1 MFNRLKSD
9 IKTVESLENF
19 IKNNSADFY
28 ISFNKKSRIE
38 LITLKKEFKMI
49 ILFNKKVL
57 KSIDVNNDKNIKFI
71 LFLIKIADNLFL
83 NMEFKLLIDV
93 LKDNTPLDIKFS
105 NRYKNL
111 ENINQINLFHSEILN
126 LLEELTL
133 KITKKDINNILINYY
148 LYLTTSFNSQE
159 LIMDFQ
165 NLLLSNANN
174 QNFNFI
180 EQALFQK
187 VFNLDSRELDNIQ
200 IDILNILDNHIFNS
214 VTTSET
220 KILLPTENTN
230 MSNKNKFKPT
240 DEQADIIKTSQEMQQ
255 GQVLIIEALA
265 GCTKTSTL
273 EMITNA
279 LPEKRFLYLAFN
291 TKIVEDAKKRFPANT
306 EVRTL
311 HALGF
316 KYEGRGK
323 KIASNRDMNNI
334 ISELFNL
341 NISRD
346 FYQIFDINK
355 VYNEFCLSANTID
368 ELAHLEKRLIN
379 DIKKEYKDKDNEYRQ
394 NFFIKKI
401 KDAIPYIERLY
412 NYMITTEDITNHSTY
427 LKKFVE
433 NAHNYSIN
441 YDFVVLDES
450 QDVSRLLGKFIL
462 NRILS
467 YEHKI
472 IVVGDN
478 NQKIYGFLGNIN
490 LSKSIKKV
498 VDNSVYIQKSLTKT
512 FRFSKDSQIENLT
525 NLILKRRDI
534 AIIGAKPKKVSLKK
548 EYQLTKAYLSRGK
561 LPVLQQA
568 ISFLH
573 SGIDFNLFMEKE
585 KDFDMDLIIDIY
597 ELYRYTMIIKKELIS
612 KNKINTSDLSLCE
625 MKNYNNKDCKKKIES
640 IIVQFK
646 NERKNNIFPKFL
658 NKKLKNID
666 SLYELEY
673 EASKNSL
680 SDILDS
686 LKICYFLIL
695 NFNYFNSIQT
705 TKQYKH
711 IVDKSLS
718 ILIDEFSNENSLT
731 IISTIH
737 KVKGLEYEKVE
748 IISGSSITRETKLL
762 MEDDKIEIKESKG
775 SIIGLC
781 NTETSQNC
789 KKKKSNNPPPLNS
802 GLSIDFVGIFDDN
815 IDERKQK
822 ISLIEI
828 QENNDTKIP
837 KAEFLIDR
845 NTDIQEEYNI
855 LYVALTRA
863 EMIID
868 IKNVQYIDTLR
879 FMEFIENNNIEINNI
894 IHNKFSNL
902 LVQKD
907 NKEKDTG
914 VIYDKVF
921 INIEVLK
928 EFIFQFKEYNQ

>member
-19 IKNNSADFY
+19 IKNNSFDFY
-28 ISFNKKSRIE
+28 MGFNKKNRVE
-38 LITLKKEFKMI
+38 LLKLKKEFKMI

-57 KSIDVNNDKNIKFI
+57 NSIDIRNDKNIEFI
-71 LFLIKIADNLFL
+71 LFLLKITDNLSL

-93 LKDNTPLDIKFS
+93 LKDNIPLDIKIS

-111 ENINQINLFHSEILN
+111 ENMNEINSFHNELLG
-126 LLEELTL
+126 LLERLTL
-133 KITKKDINNILINYY
+133 EFTRQDINNILINYY
-148 LYLTTSFNSQE
+148 LYLITSFNSQE
-159 LIMDFQ
+159 LIMNFQ
-165 NLLLSNANN
+165 NLLISNLNN
-174 QNFNFI
+174 QDFSFI
-180 EQALFQK
+180 EYSLFQK
-187 VFNLDSRELDNIQ
+187 VFKLDSRELESIQ
-200 IDILNILDNHIFNS
+200 INVLNILDNHIFNS
-214 VTTSET
+214 VITSET
-220 KILLPTENTN
+220 KILLPRENTN

-240 DEQADIIKTSQEMQQ
+240 DEQSEIIKTSKEMKQ

-273 EMITNA
+273 EMITNE
-279 LPEKRFLYLAFN
+279 LPEKKFLYLAFN
-291 TKIVEDAKKRFPANT
+291 TKIVEDAKKRFPSNT

-323 KIASNRDMNNI
+323 KIATSREMNNI
-334 ISELFNL
+334 IAQLFNL
-341 NISRD
+341 NIAND
-346 FYQIFDINK
+346 YYKIFDINK
-355 VYNEFCLSANTID
+355 VYNEFCLSENTLE
-368 ELAHLEKRLIN
+368 ELSQLEKRLIN
-379 DIKKEYKDKDNEYRQ
+379 DIKKEYEDKGNEYRQ

-401 KDAIPYIERLY
+401 KEAIPYVGRLY

-462 NRILS
+462 NRIVS

-490 LSKSIKKV
+490 LSKSIKRI
-498 VDNSVYIQKSLTKT
+498 VDDSVYIQKYLTKT

-534 AIIGAKPKKVSLKK
+534 AIIGAKPRKISLKK
-548 EYQLTKAYLSRGK
+548 DYQLTKAYLSRGK

-568 ISFLH
+568 LSFLH
-573 SGIDFNLFMEKE
+573 SGISFNLFMEKE

-597 ELYRYTMIIKKELIS
+597 ELYRYTMIIKKELIG
-612 KNKINTSDLSLCE
+612 KNRITTSDLSLCE
-625 MKNYNNKDCKKKIES
+625 MNNYNDKNNKEKIES
-640 IIVQFK
+640 IISNFK
-646 NERKNNIFPKFL
+646 NERKENIFPKFL
-658 NKKLKNID
+658 NKKFKNID

-695 NFNYFNSIQT
+695 NFNYFNNIQIQ
-705 TKQYKH
+705 KQYKH

-718 ILIDEFSNENSLT
+718 ILIDEFSDEDSLN

-748 IISGSSITRETKLL
+748 IISGSSIRREVVTL

-775 SIIGLC
+775 NIIGLC
-781 NTETSQNC
+781 NTDTSHNC
-789 KKKKSNNPPPLNS
+789 KKKKSNNPPPINNNLKVNFGS
-802 GLSIDFVGIFDDN
+802 IFDDN
-815 IDERKQK
+815 IDEREQA
-822 ISLIEI
+822 ISLNDIR
-828 QENNDTKIP
+828 ENSYNRVP
-837 KAEFLIDR
+837 VAEFLIDR

-868 IKNVQYIDTLR
+868 IRNSQYIETLS
-879 FMEFIENNNIEINNI
+879 FMKFIEDNNIEINNI
-894 IHNKFSNL
+894 INNKISSL
-902 LVQKD
+902 LVQK
-907 NKEKDTG
+907 NNEEKDIG
-914 VIYDKVF
+914 IIYNEVF
-921 INIEVLK
+921 INKKVLK
-928 EFIFQFKEYNQ
+928 EFILQFKSYNI